1 MNTLNFTFNFN
12 APVGQNI
19 AHVDKLEAHFDKD
32 MTMQVVDTDS
42 LEAFP
47 HAKGSQ
53 ARLLGRDKPL
63 FVATDALSRRPK
75 ERGLQT
81 SLNEER
87 LVYAVNAMSP
97 LPEVLL
103 TDKARALHTRLR
115 EAGMVDEGWMPVG
128 LSNAEK
134 GTLAEYLTERL
145 NITAKWKLWGSL
157 WGMNPETLRTAKA
170 RGLEQE
176 RTWAFRSRLEAL

>member
-1 MNTLNFTFNFN
+1 MNEKNTLNFTFNFN

-32 MTMQVVDTDS
+32 MTMQVVDTAA
-42 LEAFP
+42 LEASP
-47 HAKGSQ
+47 
-53 ARLLGRDKPL
+53 
-63 FVATDALSRRPK
+63 RPSPE

-87 LVYAVNAMSP
+87 LVCAVNAMSP

-103 TDKARALHTRLR
+103 TDEARELHARLV

-128 LSNAEK
+128 LSFTEK
-134 GTLAEYLTERL
+134 GTLIDYVAERL
-145 NITAKWKLWGSL
+145 DIRAKWKLFGAL
-157 WGMNPETLRTAKA
+157 WHTDPETLRTSKA
-170 RGLEQE
+170 RGLDQDK
-176 RTWAFRSRLEAL
+176 TWAFRSRLDAL

>member
-42 LEAFP
+42 L
-47 HAKGSQ
+47 
-53 ARLLGRDKPL
+53 AR
-63 FVATDALSRRPK
+63 
-75 ERGLQT
+75 
-81 SLNEER
+81 EE
-87 LVYAVNAMSP
+87 P
-97 LPEVLL
+97 GLPEHGLPEALL

-115 EAGMVDEGWMPVG
+115 EAGLMDEGWMPVR

>member
-32 MTMQVVDTDS
+32 MTMQVVDMASPRPSPATPS
-42 LEAFP
+42 P
-47 HAKGSQ
+47 YGYS
-53 ARLLGRDKPL
+53 PL
-63 FVATDALSRRPK
+63 KRGEF
-75 ERGLQT
+75 RGLQT

-87 LVYAVNAMSP
+87 LVCAVNAMSP

-103 TDKARALHTRLR
+103 TDEARELHARLM

-128 LSNAEK
+128 LSFTEK
-134 GTLAEYLTERL
+134 GRIVCY
-145 NITAKWKLWGSL
+145 NISL
-157 WGMNPETLRTAKA
+157 
-170 RGLEQE
+170 
-176 RTWAFRSRLEAL
+176 RSTKRST

>member
-19 AHVDKLEAHFDKD
+19 AHVDHLEAHFDKD
-32 MTMQVVDTDS
+32 MTMQVVDTAA
-42 LEAFP
+42 LEASP
-47 HAKGSQ
+47 
-53 ARLLGRDKPL
+53 
-63 FVATDALSRRPK
+63 RPSPE

-87 LVYAVNAMSP
+87 LVCAVNAMSP

-103 TDKARALHTRLR
+103 TDEARELHARLV

-128 LSNAEK
+128 LSFTEK
-134 GTLAEYLTERL
+134 GTLIDYVAERL
-145 NITAKWKLWGSL
+145 DIRAKWKLFGAL
-157 WGMNPETLRTAKA
+157 WHTDPETLRTSKA
-170 RGLEQE
+170 RGLDQDK
-176 RTWAFRSRLEAL
+176 TWAFRSRLDAL